1 MLQAALKNQQLGRFS
16 EAMAVYRRLLVMQ
29 PGMPDALHF
38 LGLALHQ
45 SGQSAEGIKLMRQ
58 SIMSSPANAIFHNN
72 FGFVL
77 KAAGRLLESEAEHR
91 EAVRLQPG
99 FVEAWY
105 NLGVALQDQGK
116 LEEAAEAY
124 QRAIAL
130 RARLPKALTNLGGVL
145 KDLGRLS
152 ESMEAC
158 RAALAIKPDLVE
170 AAAILVAT
178 LLELERH
185 DEAERQLDASLA
197 LAPADPRLLCLKA
210 GILTDLSRL
219 DEATATYDLVLERD
233 RGQAAAY
240 TGLATIAQNVGD
252 QSRASEYF
260 QQALA
265 ARPGYGP
272 AVYGLA
278 HSRKFSEA
286 DGELIREIRRGL
298 ERQPISR
305 GDELSL
311 HFALGKIYDDMGKH
325 DQAFAHFQSANAI
338 KRERTTFDR
347 DAHRAYIDALI
358 EVFDTGFFARR
369 SADWGLE
376 SERPIFIV
384 GMPRSGTT
392 LVEQII
398 SSHPRVAAG
407 GEMRHLT
414 AVIGSIPS
422 DYSGPVGYPRTLQQL
437 DRGAVL
443 ALGQGYLQRLPPGD
457 PEQDRITDKMPANFF
472 HVGLISILFPRARI
486 IHCYRDPM
494 DLCLSIYFQN
504 FDSYHPYAYDL
515 GDIGFYYREYE
526 RLMAHWYAALGPRLC
541 RLNYAELVNKPDA
554 ETRRLVEYC
563 GLEWD
568 GRCLRFHDNKR
579 PVNTASHWQ
588 VRQPIYQGSV
598 QRWRDYESYLSPLKQ
613 AIGP

>member
-1 MLQAALKNQQLGRFS
+1 MMQAALQNQQLGRFS
-16 EAMAVYRRLLVMQ
+16 EAMAVYRQVLVVR
-29 PGMPDALHF
+29 PGLPDALHF

-77 KAAGRLLESEAEHR
+77 KAAGRLPESEVEHR

-99 FVEAWY
+99 FVDAWY
-105 NLGVALQDQGK
+105 NLGVVLQDQGK
-116 LEEAAEAY
+116 LQEAAEAY

-130 RARLPKALTNLGGVL
+130 RARLPKALANLGGVL
-145 KDLGRLS
+145 KDLGRLN
-152 ESMEAC
+152 ESIQAC

-170 AAAILVAT
+170 AVAILVTT
-178 LLELERH
+178 LLELERY
-185 DEAERQLDASLA
+185 DEAERQLDESLA
-197 LAPADPRLLCLKA
+197 LAPANPRLLCLKA
-210 GILTDLSRL
+210 GILADLSRL

-252 QSRASEYF
+252 HPRASAYF

-278 HSRKFSEA
+278 HSRKFSQA

-298 ERQPISR
+298 EMQPISA

-311 HFALGKIYDDMGKH
+311 HFALGKIYDDMAKYE
-325 DQAFAHFQSANAI
+325 QAFAHFQSANAI
-338 KRERTTFDR
+338 KHARMTFDR

-358 EVFDTGFFARR
+358 EVFDTKFFAQRG
-369 SADWGLE
+369 AAWGHE
-376 SERPIFIV
+376 SERPVFVV

-392 LVEQII
+392 LVEQIV

-407 GEMRHLT
+407 GEMRHMT

-422 DYSGPVGYPRTLQQL
+422 GQSGPVGYPRNLQQL

-443 ALGQGYLQRLPPGD
+443 ALGQAYLQRLPPGS

-486 IHCYRDPM
+486 IHCCRDPM

-515 GDIGFYYREYE
+515 DDIGYYYREYE
-526 RLMAHWYAALGPRLC
+526 RLMAHWHEVLGARLC
-541 RLNYAELVNKPDA
+541 RLDYAGLVNMPDA
-554 ETRRLVEYC
+554 ESRRLIEYC

-568 GRCLRFHDNKR
+568 DRCLRSHENER
-579 PVNTASHWQ
+579 LVNTASQWQ
-588 VRQPIYQGSV
+588 VRQPIYKGSL
-598 QRWRDYESYLSPLKQ
+598 QRWKNYEAYLSPLKQ
-613 AIGP
+613 ALGL